1 MNDKDFG
8 SALKDCLAGSEFPAA
23 RQREVLRTIREEK
36 PMKKKIAFAFAML
49 LTLAL
54 AGAAL
59 AAALGVFGHF
69 GDQELY
75 TLSSERLKK
84 LDQVAENLDAQ
95 VTLAAPQPQ
104 ETAQA
109 QTTREELIE
118 HQYGR
123 TFSLTLNQAYC
134 DGNKLYYS
142 YTLTT
147 NTAETFQGEGKPTGI
162 EAWDMDTQGKRYSE
176 FWSHDQPELDEA
188 IVQWLDAHDSA
199 WYAYDSWGLGD
210 GAQLASGEY
219 AMILDSGCEYVDDH
233 TLRGYQEVE
242 LPESTPEGDSI
253 DLVFKVMY
261 GTGLYYQDATG
272 AYSVHISQPENRG
285 IIDVPM
291 TVSRTGST
299 RAISAEGNFDPYS
312 VKVELRV
319 SDVDISG
326 TATLNGP
333 KEWTASAV
341 ENGWGGQV
349 DCIMSYLL
357 VSGDQTLRNLDGSLR
372 EVEPGVLEIGLRYDL
387 PASTEG
393 LTLRPVYSQS
403 AEKATEELKLN

>member
-1 MNDKDFG
+1 MNEKDLG
-8 SALKDCLAGSEFPAA
+8 TALKDCLAGSEFPAA
-23 RQREVLRTIREEK
+23 RQREVLRTIREGK
-36 PMKKKIAFAFAML
+36 PMKKKFAFAFAML
-49 LTLAL
+49 LTLVL

-109 QTTREELIE
+109 QTTRDDLIE

-147 NTAETFQGEGKPTGI
+147 NTAETFRGEETPTGI
-162 EAWDMDTQGKRYSE
+162 ENWDMDTQGKRYSE
-176 FWSHDQPELDEA
+176 IWSHDRPELDEA

-219 AMILDSGCEYVDDH
+219 AMILDSGSEYVDDH

-242 LPESTPEGDSI
+242 LPENTPEGDSI

-261 GTGLYYQDATG
+261 GTDLYYQDDTG
-272 AYSVHISQPENRG
+272 AYSVHITQPENRG

-299 RAISAEGNFDPYS
+299 RAISAEGTFDQYS
-312 VKVELRV
+312 VQVALRV

-326 TATLNGP
+326 TATLNVP
-333 KEWTASAV
+333 KEWTAWDADS
-341 ENGWGGQV
+341 QV
-349 DCIMSYLL
+349 DWIMSYLL
-357 VSGDQTLRNLDGSLR
+357 VSGDKTLRNLDGGLR
-372 EVEPGVLEIGLRYDL
+372 EAEPGVLEIGLRYDL

-393 LTLRPVYSQS
+393 LRLRPVYSQS
-403 AEKATEELKLN
+403 QEKAEEELKLN

>member
-1 MNDKDFG
+1 
-8 SALKDCLAGSEFPAA
+8 
-23 RQREVLRTIREEK
+23 
-36 PMKKKIAFAFAML
+36 MKKKIAFALAML

-54 AGAAL
+54 AGVAL

-84 LDQVAENLDAQ
+84 LDEVAESLDAQ

-104 ETAQA
+104 QTAQA

-118 HQYGR
+118 RQYGR

-147 NTAETFQGEGKPTGI
+147 NTAETFRGEGKPTGI
-162 EAWDMDTQGKRYSE
+162 ETWDMDTQGKRYSE
-176 FWSHDQPELDEA
+176 IWSHDRPELDEA

-219 AMILDSGCEYVDDH
+219 AMILDSGEEFVDDH

-242 LPESTPEGDSI
+242 LPENTPEGDSI

-261 GTGLYYQDATG
+261 GTALYYQDATG
-272 AYSVHISQPENRG
+272 AYSVHITQPENRG
-285 IIDVPM
+285 IIDVPI

-299 RAISAEGNFDPYS
+299 RAISAEGTFDLYS

-326 TATLNGP
+326 TATLNAP
-333 KEWTASAV
+333 QEWTAWDADS
-341 ENGWGGQV
+341 QV
-349 DCIMSYLL
+349 DWIRSYLL
-357 VSGDQTLRNLDGSLR
+357 VSGDKTLRNLDGGLR

-393 LTLRPVYSQS
+393 LKLRPVYSQS
-403 AEKATEELKLN
+403 EEKAAEELKLN

>member
-8 SALKDCLAGSEFPAA
+8 SALKDCLAGSTFPAA

-36 PMKKKIAFAFAML
+36 PMKKKIVFACAML

-84 LDQVAENLDAQ
+84 LDQVAEILDTQ

-147 NTAETFQGEGKPTGI
+147 NTAETFRGEGKPTGI
-162 EAWDMDTQGKRYSE
+162 ETWDMPSPGKRYSE
-176 FWSHDQPELDEA
+176 SWSHDRPELDEA
-188 IVQWLDAHDSA
+188 IVQWLDAHDSS
-199 WYAYDSWGLGD
+199 WYAYDTWGLGD
-210 GAQLASGEY
+210 GADLASGEY
-219 AMILDSGCEYVDDH
+219 TMILDSGSEYVDDH
-233 TLRGYQEVE
+233 TIRGYQEVE
-242 LPESTPEGDSI
+242 LPENTPEGDSI
-253 DLVFKVMY
+253 VLVFQVMY
-261 GTGLYYQDATG
+261 GTALYYQDATG
-272 AYSVHISQPENRG
+272 AYSTHIAQPENRG

-299 RAISAEGNFDPYS
+299 RAISAEGTFDQYS
-312 VKVELRV
+312 VQVELRV

-333 KEWTASAV
+333 KEWTDAES
-341 ENGWGGQV
+341 GFDGQA
-349 DCIMSYLL
+349 DCITSYLL
-357 VSGDQTLRNLDGSLR
+357 VSGDKTLRNLDGGLR

-387 PASTEG
+387 PVSTEG
-393 LTLRPVYSQS
+393 LRLRPVYSRT
-403 AEKATEELKLN
+403 EERVEEELKLN